1 MSLQLSTAAGLFVG
15 RAGGKLAALISVS
28 IPPDKSGH
36 YSEEAAI
43 IALIGTTAS
52 ISSLPRS
59 HPRAEMRPG
68 SSSRPPLLA
77 QLASG
82 VVGACASG
90 RRSETYIEGGQT
102 WRSSHDPTMQS
113 AALVLG
119 RFSLGSDF

>member
-1 MSLQLSTAAGLFVG
+1 MNNVTLSSSFLVAPSPKEDFGLV
-15 RAGGKLAALISVS
+15 I
-28 IPPDKSGH
+28 D
-36 YSEEAAI
+36 
-43 IALIGTTAS
+43 
-52 ISSLPRS
+52 
-59 HPRAEMRPG
+59 HPATKGENNIFNWTR